1 MRTFSGEMPQVRC
14 HDRDPQFVQACA
26 VEMHMDMSREPFYAK
41 NIRRNAMPQRDS
53 QTATHT
59 LCKLAQSKRT
69 WTCHKS
75 PCHAT
80 NAGQQM
86 EYPD

>member
-1 MRTFSGEMPQVRC
+1 MRTFSGEMPPVRC

-41 NIRRNAMPQRDS
+41 NIRKNAMPQRDS